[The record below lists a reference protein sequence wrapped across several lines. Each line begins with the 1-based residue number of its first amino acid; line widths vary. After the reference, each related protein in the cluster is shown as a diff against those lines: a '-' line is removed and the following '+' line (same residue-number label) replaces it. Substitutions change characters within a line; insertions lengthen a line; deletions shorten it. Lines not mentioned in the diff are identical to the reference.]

1 MPPLH
6 EMIEKNEKGHIRG
19 LNFRFGSNHV
29 SINSYFRAGG
39 NQGPTGLNLA
49 SLATLG
55 MENKRSTQKAL
66 RTFFQ

>member
-39 NQGPTGLNLA
+39 NQGPAGL
-49 SLATLG
+49 
-55 MENKRSTQKAL
+55 K
-66 RTFFQ
+66 